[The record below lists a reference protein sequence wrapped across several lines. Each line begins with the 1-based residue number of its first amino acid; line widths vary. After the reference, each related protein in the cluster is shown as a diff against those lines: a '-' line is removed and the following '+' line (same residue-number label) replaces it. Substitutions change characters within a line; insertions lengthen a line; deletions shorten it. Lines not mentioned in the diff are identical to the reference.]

1 MLSKMAYRAN
11 NFFRKS
17 CYK

>member
-1 MLSKMAYRAN
+1 LKSYTSSAN

-17 CYK
+17 Y